1 MYGTKFM
8 RKLAVE
14 IRSVLA
20 IALPYFRSDERW
32 SARILL
38 GAVVALQLGGVG
50 LTVAINA
57 WNNAFYNALQEKD
70 WGAFLNQLL
79 IFCGLA
85 AAYIIVKVYQL
96 YLSQWLQI
104 RWRRWTTDRYLDAWL
119 SRKAHYR
126 MHLLGQTADNPD
138 QRISD
143 DVHLFVSRTLN
154 IGIELLG
161 SVVSLAS
168 FAIVLWGLSRTVPLT
183 IFGHSV
189 AVPGY
194 LVWGAL
200 FYAVLGTF
208 VTHLIGRSLVRLNFD
223 QQRYEADFRFALV
236 RLRENS
242 EEVALLGGEQ
252 AEISRLRDRFARV
265 AGNWYAI
272 MSRQKQLT
280 FFTAGY
286 DQVATVFPY
295 LVVSPLYFAGAMQLG
310 GLMQTASAFSQV
322 QTSLSFFVTAY
333 GTLAEWKAVVERLVG
348 FEHAIAAA
356 HGTGAVRPGIEIQ
369 AGNGEAL
376 TVRDLVVML
385 PSGAELVSVPTLM
398 VAPGD
403 RVLISGPSSSGKS
416 SLMRSLGGIWP
427 FGAGQIEVPPGTR
440 LLALP
445 QRAYLP
451 LGTLRGA
458 LAYPESEDAYPDE
471 QVRDALVASGLG
483 HFAYRL
489 DWLLLDEATSA
500 LDEPSEAALYRMLVE
515 RLPETGSI
523 SVGHRSGLMAFHGR
537 HMVVQGAEARPWRLV
552 EPGAAVLA

>member
-50 LTVAINA
+50 LTIAINA

-104 RWRRWTTDRYLDAWL
+104 RWRRWMTDRYLDAWL

-168 FAIVLWGLSRTVPLT
+168 FAVVLWGLSHTVPLT

-189 AVPGY
+189 VIPGY

-208 VTHLIGRSLVRLNFD
+208 VTHLIGRPLVRLNFD

-252 AEISRLRDRFARV
+252 AETNRLRDRFARV
-265 AGNWYAI
+265 ARNWYTI

-356 HGTGAVRPGIEIQ
+356 HRAGAVEAGIEIQ
-369 AGNGEAL
+369 VGNGEAL
-376 TVRDLVVML
+376 VVRDLVVML
-385 PSGAELVSVPTLM
+385 PSGAELVTVPTL
-398 VAPGD
+398 ALARGE
-403 RVLISGPSSSGKS
+403 RALISGPSSSGKS

-427 FGAGQIEVPPGTR
+427 FGAGQIEVPRGTR
-440 LLALP
+440 LLAL
-445 QRAYLP
+445 
-451 LGTLRGA
+451 
-458 LAYPESEDAYPDE
+458 
-471 QVRDALVASGLG
+471 
-483 HFAYRL
+483 
-489 DWLLLDEATSA
+489 
-500 LDEPSEAALYRMLVE
+500 
-515 RLPETGSI
+515 
-523 SVGHRSGLMAFHGR
+523 
-537 HMVVQGAEARPWRLV
+537 
-552 EPGAAVLA
+552 